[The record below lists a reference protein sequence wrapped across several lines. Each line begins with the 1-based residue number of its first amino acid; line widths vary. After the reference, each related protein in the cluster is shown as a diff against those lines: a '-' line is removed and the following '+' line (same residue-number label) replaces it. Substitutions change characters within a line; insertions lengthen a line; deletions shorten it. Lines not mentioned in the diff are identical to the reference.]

1 MMKKLLLIMLA
12 ISILLCSCNKPEPAP
27 NEGDVSKP
35 DVSAT
40 ESTTLPSGESSDS
53 TTSDGAGEDTST
65 QTDKDG
71 STVRPTGST
80 GNPNDGKTTKPV
92 DGKTTSSTKKTT
104 SSTKK
109 TTSSTKK
116 TTAPTKP
123 TIHLEDSEMAFFQ
136 NIVDTENAWLASIQ
150 LSNGAMP
157 MTPTTN
163 GTVKVT
169 PYFSDFAAL
178 SLLNQPNKYAGN
190 VKKYMDWHFS
200 HLNTA
205 KTDYNG
211 VDGTIYDYNV
221 TVSSGKVTG
230 EAILMSGGKKSYD
243 STDSYAAT
251 FLMVLQKYVEKTGDK
266 AYIVAHKSEI
276 ERIVNAMFATM
287 KNGLTLA
294 KPDYAIKYLMDN
306 CEVYEGMLAGEKLYT
321 NVLIP
326 AGVGSKTTRD
336 KLKNG
341 AKQVADKIEKEMWNG
356 SYYHP
361 ALGADSSVAYQFS
374 WSNFYPS
381 ATAQLFPI
389 VFGLIQPTDARAKAL
404 YNSFCSY
411 YDWEN
416 HNIPDTFYWGSN
428 VQAAVMMGDVDR
440 VKTYMDIYARVA
452 MKRHNYPLY
461 NSDAAKVCMA
471 AYDILQMAD

>member
-1 MMKKLLLIMLA
+1 
-12 ISILLCSCNKPEPAP
+12 
-27 NEGDVSKP
+27 
-35 DVSAT
+35 
-40 ESTTLPSGESSDS
+40 
-53 TTSDGAGEDTST
+53 
-65 QTDKDG
+65 
-71 STVRPTGST
+71 
-80 GNPNDGKTTKPV
+80 
-92 DGKTTSSTKKTT
+92 
-104 SSTKK
+104 
-109 TTSSTKK
+109 
-116 TTAPTKP
+116 
-123 TIHLEDSEMAFFQ
+123 MAFFQ

-306 CEVYEGMLAGEKLYT
+306 CEVYGGLRAAASLYRDVLRDEEKGNRMDAAADEAQHRHGGGGELMVESVHL
-321 NVLIP
+321 VLP
-326 AGVGSKTTRD
+326 LRLVLVGVQTG
-336 KLKNG
+336 G
-341 AKQVADKIEKEMWNG
+341 GGE
-356 SYYHP
+356 
-361 ALGADSSVAYQFS
+361 
-374 WSNFYPS
+374 
-381 ATAQLFPI
+381 AQLCDP
-389 VFGLIQPTDARAKAL
+389 GGHQERQT
-404 YNSFCSY
+404 
-411 YDWEN
+411 
-416 HNIPDTFYWGSN
+416 
-428 VQAAVMMGDVDR
+428 
-440 VKTYMDIYARVA
+440 
-452 MKRHNYPLY
+452 
-461 NSDAAKVCMA
+461 
-471 AYDILQMAD
+471 